1 MMMPSCLCIH
11 YGPDPKPRLV
21 VCDRAMGCCSEPPQM
36 RRCTADGEFKE
47 TPFPVLA
54 GCFDA
59 QLTHYSGASGERLDE
74 RMCFLRVPYRQ

>member
-1 MMMPSCLCIH
+1 MVRIQNLGWSYVI
-11 YGPDPKPRLV
+11 GPWVAAASPR
-21 VCDRAMGCCSEPPQM
+21 RF
-36 RRCTADGEFKE
+36 TADGEFKE

-59 QLTHYSGASGERLDE
+59 QLTHYSGASGEELDE